1 MRRRSGFTLVEVLVA
16 LALILFIMTILA
28 SAFSEATQIVSD
40 LKSAGDLAERL
51 RGTATVIH
59 RDLEAPHCFN
69 SSGAP
74 LPISTIFGTSAS
86 LSNPPPGQGFFRIY
100 EQNAGHDEGADV
112 NGIHSY
118 YQTTASLAYT
128 ITLNG
133 TRRDDF
139 LSAFVPGSPL
149 TSDPVLGP
157 PDQRYQDTAGA
168 YNSPSAEVALFL
180 VPSGDVTDVSGT
192 GALPLF
198 GLYRR
203 QLLIVPPTVPSLGPT
218 TYPAVSNSSAPLN
231 YVEISTV
238 PTVGEA
244 PSTPN
249 LNYNRLADLTMPV
262 RRFWMNRAAAQ
273 GAYQPGAPGGGYATM
288 GYCNPQYQAAD
299 LLMPDVVSM
308 DVRVLILGDSDF
320 RDLNDSQVQAFS
332 NNNPAFTQLNGPRA
346 FDTWS
351 SQTDALSG
359 ANYANWTTPGATSI
373 PLYKNAAGTPIMI
386 QAIQNLAAG
395 LGFQDEED
403 PSGDDR
409 AADVSARRSQRPP
422 PSCKRQRR

>member
-1 MRRRSGFTLVEVLVA
+1 MKGSPRYPPLERSA
-16 LALILFIMTILA
+16 
-28 SAFSEATQIVSD
+28 
-40 LKSAGDLAERL
+40 AGD
-51 RGTATVIH
+51 
-59 RDLEAPHCFN
+59 
-69 SSGAP
+69 
-74 LPISTIFGTSAS
+74 
-86 LSNPPPGQGFFRIY
+86 
-100 EQNAGHDEGADV
+100 EGGDV
-112 NGIHSY
+112 NNIHSY

-149 TSDPVLGP
+149 PTDPTLGP

-180 VPSGDVTDVSGT
+180 VPTNDVTDVSGT

-203 QLLIVPPTVPSLGPT
+203 QLLTVPPVAPNGVGPPT
-218 TYPAVSNSSAPLN
+218 AYPAVTNSAAPAN

-262 RRFWMNRAAAQ
+262 RRFWMNRGAAS
-273 GAYQPGAPGGGYATM
+273 GAYLSGGRYATM
-288 GYCNPQYQAAD
+288 GEVNGQYQAAD

-308 DVRVLILGDSDF
+308 DVRIRIAGDSDF
-320 RDLNDSQVQAFS
+320 RDLSDPLVQAYS
-332 NNNPAFTQLNGPRA
+332 NGNSTVNQPNGPFV
-346 FDTWS
+346 FDTWFEPE
-351 SQTDALSG
+351 G
-359 ANYANWTTPGATSI
+359 
-373 PLYKNAAGTPIMI
+373 
-386 QAIQNLAAG
+386 
-395 LGFQDEED
+395 
-403 PSGDDR
+403 R
-409 AADVSARRSQRPP
+409 A
-422 PSCKRQRR
+422 